1 MLKELPQAGNTIKGY
16 DLQKNKKQN
25 KTTTKKN
32 TKKPPIKTVTGSY
45 LLIITLNVNRKKN
58 ASMKR
63 HRLAELME
71 KQNPYI

>member
-1 MLKELPQAGNTIKGY
+1 MICKKT
-16 DLQKNKKQN
+16 KNKTKQQ
-25 KTTTKKN
+25 KKKHKKN
-32 TKKPPIKTVTGSY
+32 PIKTVTGSY